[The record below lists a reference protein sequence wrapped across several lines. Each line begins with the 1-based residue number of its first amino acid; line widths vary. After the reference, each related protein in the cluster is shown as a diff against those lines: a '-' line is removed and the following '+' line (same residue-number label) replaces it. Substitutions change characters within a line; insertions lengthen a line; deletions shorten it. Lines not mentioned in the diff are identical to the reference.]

1 VEDSVTILQ
10 VHHWL
15 AAIPQHDAH
24 INFAGDKFMSGLLS
38 LSGLID
44 RLTTLIG
51 KLSMW
56 LILATTLI
64 SAGNAIVRK
73 AFDMSSN
80 GLLEIQWYLFAA
92 VFMLGAG
99 YGFLKNSH
107 VRIDFISSRLTDRAR
122 NWVDVAGILLVLFP
136 LCILLITLSWPAF
149 TNAYNN
155 GEMSQN
161 AGGLIRWPVYMLVP
175 LGFALLMLQAVSELI
190 KRIAFLRGVIADPIG
205 GDAAK
210 SDDQIAAERL
220 EKELAER
227 LAVEKVTTKAGA

>member
-1 VEDSVTILQ
+1 MT
-10 VHHWL
+10 
-15 AAIPQHDAH
+15 
-24 INFAGDKFMSGLLS
+24 GLLS
-38 LSGLID
+38 FSGLID
-44 RLTTLIG
+44 RLNTLIG

-73 AFDMSSN
+73 AFDISSN

-107 VRIDFISSRLTDRAR
+107 VRIDFISSRLTDRTR

-136 LCILLITLSWPAF
+136 LCFLLINLSWPFFMGAF
-149 TNAYNN
+149 NN

-161 AGGLIRWPVYMLVP
+161 AGGLIRWPVYLLVP
-175 LGFALLMLQAVSELI
+175 VGFALLMLQGVSELI

-220 EKELAER
+220 EAELAER
-227 LAVEKVTTKAGA
+227 LAVEKVSANKA